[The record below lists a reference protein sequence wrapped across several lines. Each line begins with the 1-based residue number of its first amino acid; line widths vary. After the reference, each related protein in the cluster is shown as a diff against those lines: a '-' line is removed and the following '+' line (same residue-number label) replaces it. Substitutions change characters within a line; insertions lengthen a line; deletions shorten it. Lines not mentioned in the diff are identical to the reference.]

1 MFKGCPDR
9 FDGCSRGYHV
19 FMNDRFAT
27 AARFWEP
34 FHGYC
39 GRPSSSLTQSIFSA
53 TQMCSVGAKALRS
66 SNAASATPAT
76 AGFFRQANR
85 RVPQILQKT
94 RSSASDE
101 A

>member
-9 FDGCSRGYHV
+9 FDGCANLLGIHERAVRTGLLQGAV
-19 FMNDRFAT
+19 
-27 AARFWEP
+27 
-34 FHGYC
+34 HGYC
-39 GRPSSSLTQSIFSA
+39 GRPSSSLTHSIFSV
-53 TQMCSVGAKALRS
+53 THMWSVGAKALRS

-85 RVPQILQKT
+85 RVPQILQTT
-94 RSSASDE
+94 RSRTSDE